1 MWIYS
6 DLKMDTTVHQD
17 SSKLILKIMKKNIF
31 LFIALML
38 VGVLTNAQNTN
49 IKKANKLFNLR
60 AYSEAASIYESESKT
75 QESLQKLADSY
86 YYINN
91 MDAAVKA
98 YQELISKFGP
108 IQDKEQQFRYGQALK
123 GIGNYESAD
132 LILSEYF
139 GKPLVT
145 NDFIDEITKN
155 TPHVFELKKFKS
167 ESTYN
172 DFGVSFYGNDKVT
185 FASDR
190 NQEKPIYSWNNKP
203 YLDLY
208 MGTMSESGEL
218 QDVIPFPSEINTK
231 THESNAII
239 SKDGKTMYFNRTNSS
254 RIKNDEGYKVANIK
268 IYKAELIDSIWSN
281 VKALPFTNDAY
292 NTEHPTVSKDGRTM
306 YFSSDMPGGFG
317 SFDIYKIAINPD
329 GTFGDPVN
337 LGPNVNTSQREQFPF
352 ISEINVLYYASNGHQ
367 GFGGL
372 DVFRSEMVN
381 GEFTKALN
389 LGKNVNS
396 NLDDFGYV
404 IKEKK
409 NFGYLSSN
417 RSGSDK
423 SFYVSREENILTKY
437 MVSGIVQ
444 DKNSKELLPGSL
456 VTLFDDMGNV
466 TQDTIVKEDASY
478 LFKIEPNKKYKIR
491 GTRKLYI
498 PYDVEFSTD
507 SKGKVSH
514 DIYLILESY
523 ADAEERIK
531 ENEIGEVQVD
541 LEKIFFDF
549 NKWDIR
555 PDAAETLQT
564 LVDLMKKYPEM
575 EVEVSAH
582 TDARGP
588 DEYNLNLSKKR
599 ASSTLD
605 YLVSQGIEEERLKSI
620 GYGEMQPLNKCIKEG
635 ICTDQEYDI
644 NRRCEF
650 TLLN

>member
-1 MWIYS
+1 
-6 DLKMDTTVHQD
+6 MDTIVHQD
-17 SSKLILKIMKKNIF
+17 SSKLILKIMKKYIF
-31 LFIALML
+31 LFLTLML
-38 VGVLTNAQNTN
+38 VGVVANAQITN
-49 IKKANKLFNLR
+49 IKKANKLFNLK
-60 AYSEAASIYESESKT
+60 AFSEAANLYEAENKT
-75 QESLQKLADSY
+75 QESMQNLADCY
-86 YYINN
+86 YYMSD
-91 MDAAVKA
+91 MDKAVKA
-98 YQELISKFGP
+98 YENLISQFGP
-108 IQDKEQQFRYGQALK
+108 IQNREQQFRYGQALK
-123 GIGNYESAD
+123 GVGNYKSAD
-132 LILSEYF
+132 DVLGNYF
-139 GKPLVT
+139 GQSMST
-145 NDFIDEITKN
+145 IDFIDKINKN
-155 TPHVFELKKFKS
+155 TPHVFDLKKFKS

-172 DFGVSFYGNDKVT
+172 DFGISFYGNDKVT

-190 NQEKPIYSWNNKP
+190 NQERPIYSWNNKP

-208 MGTMSESGEL
+208 SATLSESGEF
-218 QDVIPFPSEINTK
+218 QNVTPFPSEINTK
-231 THESNAII
+231 THESNAVI
-239 SKDGKTMYFNRTNSS
+239 SKDGKTMYFNRTNSN

-268 IYKAELIDSIWSN
+268 LYKAELIDSIWSN
-281 VKALPFTNDAY
+281 VKALPFTSDYY
-292 NTEHPTVSKDGRTM
+292 NTEHPTVSKDGRTL

-317 SFDIYKIAINPD
+317 SFDIYKVTINSD
-329 GTFGDPVN
+329 GTFGEPVN
-337 LGPNVNTSQREQFPF
+337 LGPNVNTIQREQFSF

-381 GEFTKALN
+381 GEFTKPVN
-389 LGKNVNS
+389 LGKQVNS
-396 NLDDFGYV
+396 NLDDFGYIV
-404 IKEKK
+404 KEKK
-409 NFGYLSSN
+409 NFGYFSSN
-417 RSGSDK
+417 RLGSDK
-423 SFYVSREENILTKY
+423 IFSFSREDNILTKY
-437 MVSGIVQ
+437 LVSGIVQ

-456 VTLFDDMGNV
+456 VTLFDDFGNV
-466 TQDTIVKEDASY
+466 LQDTIVKNDAYY
-478 LFKIEPNKKYKIR
+478 LFKIEPNKKYKVR

-514 DIYLILESY
+514 NIYLILESY

-531 ENEIGEVQVD
+531 ENEIGQVQVD

-555 PDAAETLQT
+555 KDATLTLNT

-599 ASSTLD
+599 AASTLD
-605 YLVSQGIEEERLKSI
+605 YLVSQGIESERLKSI
-620 GYGEMQPLNKCIKEG
+620 GYGEMQPLNRCVKEG
-635 ICTDQEYDI
+635 ICSDQEYDI